1 MLLWNMKQVTIVIKN
16 YWNTVV
22 TVHSNV
28 SLLDAQYHNWQI
40 FGRERVSFHSQMTNI
55 KRLMNIP
62 TKAIKD
68 QEDTI
73 QIKIEGKFI
82 LASLTR
88 ITGLI
93 MLTNEWKWRSLLGG
107 LYQFTLHRKF
117 FTKVICR
124 KWHAGSKCSLV
135 FLLIFDHL
143 KCEKQWSNKGVFF
156 LLSICLSKQENGR
169 RSQLKKGE
177 YSVFFCIRTKK
188 TQIGDTLNHVQM
200 NYHCFLCCI
209 WNVFDPIKVFYA
221 LKWGPN
227 LSIYVFFNFN
237 LFSVH

>member
-1 MLLWNMKQVTIVIKN
+1 MHCILTYRVFWCRTTNREQLFVIIHAWNLNCLATAMLLWNMKQVTIVIKN

-28 SLLDAQYHNWQI
+28 SLLDAQFHNWQI

-62 TKAIKD
+62 TKAIKN

-117 FTKVICR
+117 FYK
-124 KWHAGSKCSLV
+124 
-135 FLLIFDHL
+135 
-143 KCEKQWSNKGVFF
+143 SNLQKMT
-156 LLSICLSKQENGR
+156 R
-169 RSQLKKGE
+169 RQ
-177 YSVFFCIRTKK
+177 
-188 TQIGDTLNHVQM
+188 
-200 NYHCFLCCI
+200 
-209 WNVFDPIKVFYA
+209 
-221 LKWGPN
+221 
-227 LSIYVFFNFN
+227 
-237 LFSVH
+237 

>member
-1 MLLWNMKQVTIVIKN
+1 MHCILTYRVFWRRTTNREQLFVVIHAWNLNCLATAMLLWNIKQVTIVIKN

-28 SLLDAQYHNWQI
+28 SLLDAQFHNWQI
-40 FGRERVSFHSQMTNI
+40 FG
-55 KRLMNIP
+55 LMNIP

-107 LYQFTLHRKF
+107 LYQFTLHRKC

-135 FLLIFDHL
+135 LLLIFDHL

-156 LLSICLSKQENGR
+156 FFRSAWANKKMVEGANWKRVNAVSFFAYVPKKPKLETHWTMYKWIIIAFCVAFEMCLILLK
-169 RSQLKKGE
+169 
-177 YSVFFCIRTKK
+177 FF
-188 TQIGDTLNHVQM
+188 TL
-200 NYHCFLCCI
+200 
-209 WNVFDPIKVFYA
+209 
-221 LKWGPN
+221 
-227 LSIYVFFNFN
+227 
-237 LFSVH
+237 

>member
-1 MLLWNMKQVTIVIKN
+1 
-16 YWNTVV
+16 
-22 TVHSNV
+22 
-28 SLLDAQYHNWQI
+28 
-40 FGRERVSFHSQMTNI
+40 
-55 KRLMNIP
+55 
-62 TKAIKD
+62 
-68 QEDTI
+68 
-73 QIKIEGKFI
+73 
-82 LASLTR
+82 
-88 ITGLI
+88 
-93 MLTNEWKWRSLLGG
+93 MLTNEWKWCSLLGG

-124 KWHAGSKCSLV
+124 KWHASSKCSLV

-156 LLSICLSKQENGR
+156 FYFRSAWANKKMIKGANWKRVSTVFCFACTKQTR
-169 RSQLKKGE
+169 
-177 YSVFFCIRTKK
+177 
-188 TQIGDTLNHVQM
+188 IGDTLNHVQM

-227 LSIYVFFNFN
+227 LSINVFFNFN